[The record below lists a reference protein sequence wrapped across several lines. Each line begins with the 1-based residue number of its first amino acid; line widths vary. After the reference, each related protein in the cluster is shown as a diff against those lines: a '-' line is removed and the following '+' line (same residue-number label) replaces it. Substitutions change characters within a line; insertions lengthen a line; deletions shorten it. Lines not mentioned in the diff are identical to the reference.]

1 MQHILRR
8 KVLPKRI
15 PQLRRQLCA
24 HICIRRDTRL
34 VAPQSAHIA
43 GGVPAP
49 ANQEQREPKRLDEL
63 DAGTVGP
70 DIEVEATQP
79 VRAEGVRAALQ
90 DNGGGAVV
98 IDHGVDDALEQAD
111 VVLVVDAV
119 AERDVEGVVFSGAA
133 ADVVEV
139 TSTGEEVILV
149 VLVEGKGHDAVGG
162 EEGLLD
168 AVAVVHVDVDVEHA
182 RVVAQELQDREHD
195 VVDVAE
201 PARFRFLCV
210 VQPTAPVYCD
220 VALPGK
226 QLLCRVQARPGVQGA
241 EVPDPGENGTVIAD
255 VEARELLD
263 EGVCVLGGN
272 ALEEVEVVAAVEL
285 GELVLSCRP
294 RRVAVHVLL
303 QPVAKH
309 ELVCE
314 GESPGFHRVCGAEV
328 VVFGLRVV
336 VVGDCAIWAAGDAV
350 RDGQRGDGF

>member
-1 MQHILRR
+1 
-8 KVLPKRI
+8 
-15 PQLRRQLCA
+15 
-24 HICIRRDTRL
+24 
-34 VAPQSAHIA
+34 
-43 GGVPAP
+43 
-49 ANQEQREPKRLDEL
+49 
-63 DAGTVGP
+63 VGP